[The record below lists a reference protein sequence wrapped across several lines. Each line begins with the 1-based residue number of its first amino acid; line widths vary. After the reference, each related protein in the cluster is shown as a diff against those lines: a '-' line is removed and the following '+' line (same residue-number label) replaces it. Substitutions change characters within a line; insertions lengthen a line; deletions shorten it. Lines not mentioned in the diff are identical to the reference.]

1 MIARTATME
10 VDAQKGVD
18 SACAASEEAA
28 VWRPKDARYS
38 PDGPFWEHLSCG
50 RGEADL
56 SLANSRGLFCFDH
69 DERAQAGELVR
80 DTWRLDADRKC
91 RGEVR
96 WFPENLSIR
105 DAILDGK
112 RPNNFSVG
120 YTWVAE
126 TRRESRAD
134 GLHIW
139 LKWKFLEFSYLRSQ
153 PPADSEAGLYR
164 CSMNPSLEE
173 MLRFAMSGSRT
184 QPHDDWS
191 DVSLLETI
199 RQLGHPPSGRVAA
212 MHRAMP
218 FIGPNRV
225 SRGVP
230 FSLFDSKTRD
240 MTAGQ
245 FASGGAFVAT
255 QMEDGVPLLFNTS
268 VCRRLGATVV
278 TGLRENFTKP
288 RIVTAPL
295 ASALQEI
302 APSMVSNLMTDNS
315 ELGPKRIS
323 VEVILSRQWLLQS
336 GPGAENYIRK
346 LVTSAINVQLDYLAL
361 WGNGSQEQ
369 PLGIA
374 ETPGCQSIL
383 FAGVTWAKLL
393 SCEAALSSGN
403 IPITRPGWAV
413 SPAAQLFLKS
423 TPQIVGFP
431 RYLLDG
437 GQINGVQATASNQ
450 LSGGNQAVFSTAW
463 DTLCILIWGE
473 GFDMLLDTVT
483 LASSGECR
491 LTCHLWANLLP
502 LYPSAFLVSAD
513 TAAA

>member
-1 MIARTATME
+1 VGHSDFFMQRNTSIETLL
-10 VDAQKGVD
+10 Q
-18 SACAASEEAA
+18 
-28 VWRPKDARYS
+28 
-38 PDGPFWEHLSCG
+38 
-50 RGEADL
+50 
-56 SLANSRGLFCFDH
+56 LAL
-69 DERAQAGELVR
+69 
-80 DTWRLDADRKC
+80 
-91 RGEVR
+91 
-96 WFPENLSIR
+96 
-105 DAILDGK
+105 
-112 RPNNFSVG
+112 
-120 YTWVAE
+120 
-126 TRRESRAD
+126 
-134 GLHIW
+134 
-139 LKWKFLEFSYLRSQ
+139 
-153 PPADSEAGLYR
+153 
-164 CSMNPSLEE
+164 
-173 MLRFAMSGSRT
+173 SGSRT
-184 QPHDDWS
+184 QPDDDFA

-199 RQLGHPPSGRVAA
+199 RQLGHPPSGRVAE

-230 FSLFDSKTRD
+230 FSLFDAKTRD
-240 MTAGQ
+240 MQ
-245 FASGGAFVAT
+245 ASLFPQGGAFIPEK
-255 QMEDGVPLLFNTS
+255 MESGVPFLFNTS

-278 TGLRENFTKP
+278 TGLRENFVKP
-288 RIVTAPL
+288 RVVTAPL

-302 APSMVSNLMTDNS
+302 APGIVSNLITDNS
-315 ELGPKRIS
+315 ELAPKRIS
-323 VEVILSRQWLLQS
+323 VEVILSRLWLLQS

-361 WGNGSQEQ
+361 WGNGSQDQ
-369 PLGIA
+369 PLGIT
-374 ETPGCQSIL
+374 ETPGFQSIV
-383 FAGVTWAKLL
+383 FNGVTWQKLL
-393 SCEAALSSGN
+393 SCEAALAGGN
-403 IPITRPGWAV
+403 IPITKPGWAV